1 MLKTKRHGKKIIYF
15 YIASTNFKPNS
26 VIKDINYYYMNEN
39 SNSRRGDYDL
49 CYQVDQTITETRKL
63 IANFIN
69 AKLFKEIV
77 STSGVTMSI
86 NLIAFSYAMK
96 FLKKDDEILL
106 NQAEHDNNVLPW
118 YQVGKLIGV
127 KIKFIPL
134 DKGQLTLKNVQKIIT
149 KKN

>member
-1 MLKTKRHGKKIIYF
+1 MINIQKIRNDFTMLKTKMNRKKIIYF
-15 YIASTNFKPNS
+15 DNASTTFKPNS
-26 VIKDINYYYMNEN
+26 VIKAINYYIRNKN
-39 SNSRRGDYDL
+39 SNSLRGDYDL

-77 STSGVTMSI
+77 FASGAIMSI

-106 NQAEHDNNVLPW
+106 NQAEHVSSILHW
-118 YQVGKLIGV
+118 Y
-127 KIKFIPL
+127 
-134 DKGQLTLKNVQKIIT
+134 
-149 KKN
+149 